1 MKLIVNR
8 LLSYFPLSHMRNVKL
23 FYLIGG
29 GMSFW
34 LVEAVWYF
42 YWSKLASFSQIGTI
56 FAVLT
61 LVWIFLEIPTGAIAD
76 MFGRKRSTIIGAFFL
91 SLGSISLVIAT
102 NFWYLIIGGLL
113 QNIGRAFIS
122 GSLEALVYDD
132 LKKNN
137 LEESY
142 NDVIAAQTK
151 IRYVS
156 YAIATL
162 VGGFLYLAYFRLPHL
177 LTTVVDVFI
186 FALTF
191 FLVEIQYAKP
201 PAQNFKN
208 YLKQNLEGFKQLAK
222 KELRPFIILIVAFE
236 TIFFLY
242 DWGLSKATMAVN
254 FGYNSAGQG
263 IIYTIMALASA
274 YLVGKVAYIRDKVGD
289 YKGVVLLNILL
300 GLGFVLSAFP
310 WGYFGVLVLFLIEL
324 TGAMSSPWI
333 STIVNKHTNS
343 QDRATTL
350 SSLEFVSKLPFI
362 FLVFMSGSQ
371 IENHTINKLHFSI
384 GVFLLTMACI
394 YLLFK
399 KRLIS
404 NIDKQS

>member
-1 MKLIVNR
+1 
-8 LLSYFPLSHMRNVKL
+8 MRNVKL

-42 YWSKLASFSQIGTI
+42 YWSKLANFSQIGTI

-76 MFGRKRSTIIGAFFL
+76 MFGRKKSTIIGAFFL
-91 SLGSISLVIAT
+91 SLGSISMVAAT

-142 NDVIAAQTK
+142 DDVIAAQTK
-151 IRYVS
+151 IRYVA
-156 YAIATL
+156 YALATL
-162 VGGFLYLAYFRLPHL
+162 AGGFLYLVHFRLPHL
-177 LTTVVDVFI
+177 LTAIVDILVFS
-186 FALTF
+186 LTF
-191 FLVEIQYAKP
+191 FLIEIQYAKP
-201 PAQNFKN
+201 PAQNFTN
-208 YLKQNLEGFKQLAK
+208 YIKQNLEGFKQLAK
-222 KELRPFIILIVAFE
+222 KELRPFIFLIITIE

-242 DWGLSKATMAVN
+242 DWGLSKASMAVN

-263 IIYTIMALASA
+263 IIYTIMALVSA
-274 YLVGKVAYIRDKVGD
+274 YLVGKVVYIRDRVGD
-289 YKGVVLLNILL
+289 YKGVILLCTLL

-310 WGYFGVLVLFLIEL
+310 WGYSGVLVLLLIEL
-324 TGAMSSPWI
+324 TGALSGPWI

-350 SSLEFVSKLPFI
+350 SSLEFVSKVPFI
-362 FLVFMSGSQ
+362 FLVFISGSQ
-371 IENHTINKLHFSI
+371 IENHTINRLHFSI
-384 GVFLLTMACI
+384 GVALIILASI
-394 YLLFK
+394 YLFVK
-399 KRLIS
+399 KRL
-404 NIDKQS
+404 Q

>member
-1 MKLIVNR
+1 MKIVVNKI
-8 LLSYFPLSHMRNVKL
+8 LSYFPLSHMRNVKL

-76 MFGRKRSTIIGAFFL
+76 MFGRKKSTTIGAFFL
-91 SLGSISLVIAT
+91 ALGSISMVVAT

-113 QNIGRAFIS
+113 QNMGRAFIS

-142 NDVIAAQTK
+142 DDVIAAQTK
-151 IRYVS
+151 IRYVA

-162 VGGFLYLAYFRLPHL
+162 SGGFLYLVYFRLPHF
-177 LTTVVDVFI
+177 LTALVDILVFS
-186 FALTF
+186 LTF
-191 FLVEIQYAKP
+191 LLVEIQHAKP
-201 PAQNFKN
+201 PAQSFKN

-222 KELRPFIILIVAFE
+222 KELRPFIILIIAFE

-263 IIYTIMALASA
+263 IVYTIMALASA
-274 YLVGKVAYIRDKVGD
+274 YLVGKVIYIRDKIGD
-289 YKGVVLLNILL
+289 FKGVILLNILL

-310 WGYFGVLVLFLIEL
+310 WGYFGVLVLFLIEIS
-324 TGAMSSPWI
+324 GAMSSPWI
-333 STIVNKHTNS
+333 STIVNKHINS

-362 FLVFMSGSQ
+362 FLVFISGSQ
-371 IENHTINKLHFSI
+371 IENHTINKLHISI
-384 GVFLLTMACI
+384 GATLLVIASV

-399 KRLIS
+399 KRLLTSVI
-404 NIDKQS
+404 NK